1 MGPFPPSSK
10 TRGSGPLC
18 GLWWR
23 EQVCLYSGVPRK
35 NTMWRGGRRRSN
47 SRLQRGE
54 HEKEKSKMDI
64 VVSNLGWFSWIIFG
78 ALAGWLASILTGRNS
93 QQGCLMN
100 IIVGIVGAFLGGW
113 GYTLIT
119 GHPLTVGWNL
129 TAFIVSVIGAVV
141 LLALI
146 NLVFGRRSK

>member
-1 MGPFPPSSK
+1 MGVI
-10 TRGSGPLC
+10 T
-18 GLWWR
+18 
-23 EQVCLYSGVPRK
+23 
-35 NTMWRGGRRRSN
+35 
-47 SRLQRGE
+47 
-54 HEKEKSKMDI
+54 
-64 VVSNLGWFSWIIFG
+64 SNLGWFSWIIFG

-119 GHPLTVGWNL
+119 GHTLTVGWNL

>member
-1 MGPFPPSSK
+1 
-10 TRGSGPLC
+10 
-18 GLWWR
+18 
-23 EQVCLYSGVPRK
+23 
-35 NTMWRGGRRRSN
+35 
-47 SRLQRGE
+47 
-54 HEKEKSKMDI
+54 MDVI
-64 VVSNLGWFSWIIFG
+64 NSNLGWFSWIIFG
-78 ALAGWLASILTGRNS
+78 ALAGWIASILTGRNS

-119 GHPLTVGWNL
+119 GHTLRVGWNL

-146 NLVFGRRSK
+146 NLVFGRRLK

>member
-1 MGPFPPSSK
+1 
-10 TRGSGPLC
+10 
-18 GLWWR
+18 
-23 EQVCLYSGVPRK
+23 
-35 NTMWRGGRRRSN
+35 
-47 SRLQRGE
+47 
-54 HEKEKSKMDI
+54 MDVI
-64 VVSNLGWFSWIIFG
+64 TSNLGWFSWIIFG
-78 ALAGWLASILTGRNS
+78 ALAGWIASILTGRNS

-119 GHPLTVGWNL
+119 GHTLMVGWNL

-146 NLVFGRRSK
+146 NLVFGRRSR